1 MNFEILSVI
10 SHIAA
15 VAVLELLLFLF
26 YRNIYRCR
34 YNKKIYYISGFIISV
49 ILMEC
54 VNKIGVPILNMFYSF
69 ASEFAVCIILFE
81 SNIKKIWF
89 HNLLLWVI
97 LSIADV
103 ITVLI
108 PLVISGGTVGNVL
121 ADEQGMFIGNI
132 SYIILMIAGY
142 KIYMIFMQKINFKG
156 IQFKTAAFVII
167 MNFFDFWI
175 IISFGEKI
183 TDRADGIK
191 MIAMLLAF
199 LLINL
204 FFVYVLNRLSE
215 AYRYKYELSLSERL
229 NEMYLS
235 NYTEMSHK
243 YEQSRALIH
252 DIKKHLMVANELDN
266 KETKNQYLSDVYK
279 RIDELFGG
287 FKCSNKIL
295 SVAVSQKMSYA
306 RSKGIEVAISA
317 EDVPI
322 DFVDDLDITAIF
334 ANLWDNAIEAC
345 DKVTDKKYIEMSM
358 SRVND
363 FILIN
368 LENSYNGVIKTENKN
383 LISTKPNHSGVGLK
397 SVKYSVEKY
406 DGVFITNYNDKT
418 FRAEITLPII

>member
-1 MNFEILSVI
+1 MDFKILSVI
-10 SHIAA
+10 SHITA
-15 VAVLELLLFLF
+15 VAVLNLLLFLL
-26 YRNIYRCR
+26 YKNIYGCK

-49 ILMEC
+49 ILMEF
-54 VNKIGVPILNMFYSF
+54 VNKIGNPNINMFYSF

-89 HNLLLWVI
+89 HNLFFWAMFI
-97 LSIADV
+97 FADG
-103 ITVLI
+103 ITVMI

-132 SYIILMIAGY
+132 SYIILMIVGY
-142 KIYMIFMQKINFKG
+142 RIYMIFMQKIKFKG
-156 IQFKTAAFVII
+156 IQFKTAAFLII
-167 MNFFDFWI
+167 MNFFDYWI

-183 TDRADGIK
+183 SDRIDGIK
-191 MIAMLLAF
+191 MIAMLLSY

-204 FFVYVLNRLSE
+204 FLVYILKQLSD

-229 NEMYLS
+229 NEMHLL

-252 DIKKHLMVANELDN
+252 DIKKHLMVINELDN

-279 RIDELFGG
+279 RMDELFGG

-306 RSKGIEVAISA
+306 RSKGIEVVISA

-322 DFVDDLDITAIF
+322 DFVEDLDITAIF

-345 DKVTDKKYIEMSM
+345 DKVTDKKYIEMSI

-383 LISTKPNHSGVGLK
+383 LVSTKPNHSGIGLK

>member
-1 MNFEILSVI
+1 MDFKALSVI
-10 SHIAA
+10 SHIA
-15 VAVLELLLFLF
+15 VVVVVNLLFFLF
-26 YRNIYRCR
+26 CRNIYGCK

-49 ILMEC
+49 ILMEF
-54 VNKIGVPILNMFYSF
+54 VNKIGNPNINMFYSF

-89 HNLLLWVI
+89 HNLFFWAMFI
-97 LSIADV
+97 FADG
-103 ITVLI
+103 ITVMI

-132 SYIILMIAGY
+132 SYIILMIVGY
-142 KIYMIFMQKINFKG
+142 RIYMIFMQKVKFKG
-156 IQFKTAAFVII
+156 IQFKTAAFLII
-167 MNFFDFWI
+167 MNFFDYWI

-183 TDRADGIK
+183 SDRIDGIK
-191 MIAMLLAF
+191 MIAMLLAY

-204 FFVYVLNRLSE
+204 FLVYVLNQLSE
-215 AYRYKYELSLSERL
+215 AYRYKYELSLSEQL

-243 YEQSRALIH
+243 YEQSRSLIH

-266 KETKNQYLSDVYK
+266 KETKDQYLSDVYK
-279 RIDELFGG
+279 RMDELFGG

-306 RSKGIEVAISA
+306 RSKGIEVVISA

-322 DFVDDLDITAIF
+322 DFVEDLDITAIF

-368 LENSYNGVIKTENKN
+368 FENSYDGAIRTENKN
-383 LISTKPNHSGVGLK
+383 LVSTKPNHSGIGLK

-406 DGVFITNYNDKT
+406 DGVFITNYNDKI

>member
-1 MNFEILSVI
+1 MDFKILSVI
-10 SHIAA
+10 SHITA
-15 VAVLELLLFLF
+15 VAVLNLLLFLL
-26 YRNIYRCR
+26 YRNIYGCR

-54 VNKIGVPILNMFYSF
+54 VNRLGNPNINMFYSF

-89 HNLLLWVI
+89 HNLLFWVMFTF
-97 LSIADV
+97 ADV
-103 ITVLI
+103 MTVLI
-108 PLVISGGTVGNVL
+108 PLVISGGTIGNVL

-132 SYIILMIAGY
+132 SYIILMIVSY

-156 IQFKTAAFVII
+156 IQFKTAAFLII

-183 TDRADGIK
+183 TDRVDGIK

-204 FFVYVLNRLSE
+204 FFVYVLNQFSE
-215 AYRYKYELSLSERL
+215 AYRYKYELSLSEHL

-243 YEQSRALIH
+243 YEQSRVLIH
-252 DIKKHLMVANELDN
+252 DIKKHLMVVNELDS
-266 KETKNQYLSDVYK
+266 KEIKNQYLSDIYK
-279 RIDELFGG
+279 RMDKLFGG

-295 SVAVSQKMSYA
+295 SVVVSQKMSFA
-306 RSKGIEVAISA
+306 KSKGINVVISA
-317 EDVPI
+317 EDVPMDFI
-322 DFVDDLDITAIF
+322 DDFDITAIF

-345 DKVTDKKYIEMSM
+345 DKVENEKYIEMSM

-368 LENSYNGVIKTENKN
+368 LKNSYDGIIRTENKN
-383 LISTKPNHSGVGLK
+383 LSSTKPNHSGVGLK

-406 DGVFITNYNDKT
+406 DGVFITNYNGKT
-418 FRAEITLPII
+418 FRAEITLPIV